1 MESAIVPKASM
12 LADWALARG
21 LTHLTAGEVA
31 TALSVPEEQVRIRL
45 RVPAQ
50 RGEWVSPMHGLW
62 IPVPPEFRAWGA
74 PPGIEIVAAMMAHAD
89 ARYYVGWLAAAELH
103 GAAHQAP
110 QVFQVATSR
119 RLRWRRV
126 GRTRFEFFTRSAV
139 ERVPVESRSTRTG
152 VVRVS
157 TLHTTLLDVATDVR
171 AAAGMNNAA
180 TVVVELA
187 EQAGFNAG
195 TLVEV
200 AREYPAATLQRIG
213 WLLGRFGDTD
223 LGPIEEA
230 IRNRRAGQARLDP
243 TRPLVG
249 PLDDRWNVRLN
260 TTVEPDL

>member
-1 MESAIVPKASM
+1 MESVGSPKASL

-21 LTHLTAGEVA
+21 VTHFTAGEVA
-31 TALSVPEEQVRIRL
+31 ATLSIPEEQVSVRL

-62 IPVPPEFRAWGA
+62 IPIPPEYRTWGA
-74 PPGIEIVAAMMAHAD
+74 PPGIEVVTAMMAHAD

-119 RLRWRRV
+119 RLRGRQV

-139 ERVPVESRSTRTG
+139 GRLPVESRTTRTG
-152 VVRVS
+152 VVQVS
-157 TLHTTLLDVATDVR
+157 TLHTTMLDVATDVR
-171 AAAGMNNAA
+171 AAAGMDNAA

-187 EQAGFNAG
+187 EQDGFDAG

-200 AREYPAATLQRIG
+200 AREYPVATLQRVG
-213 WLLGRFGDTD
+213 WLLEHFGDMD
-223 LGPIEEA
+223 LRTIEGA
-230 IRNRRAGQARLDP
+230 VRDRRVGQARLDP
-243 TRPLVG
+243 TRRLVG
-249 PLDDRWNVRLN
+249 PLDVRWNVRLN